1 MARVI
6 VIYFL
11 RYLDKDGTSYRRQ
24 IDYESF
30 NTLIRRSRINQIQS
44 VFWEYIFKPW
54 NYTSLTQLMVS
65 IILVY
70 VIYDT
75 CLWYLWYLFMLSMI
89 LVYGIY
95 DTCLWYLWYLLMV
108 FIICLWYLWCLL
120 MVSMILVYGIQLIIF
135 FNRN

>member
-95 DTCLWYLWYLLMV
+95 DTCLWYLLFAYG
-108 FIICLWYLWCLL
+108 ICDACLWYLWYLFMVFNLL
-120 MVSMILVYGIQLIIF
+120 SFLIGT
-135 FNRN
+135 NN